1 MNPETHSLAD
11 WVRLRGGI
19 KISEITHDN
28 TEIRAVCSRAE
39 AGYNLL
45 NSKRGKHLD
54 ELTGDAIVE
63 GWIGPMSDHDDFLML
78 LGNDIQAKRSGNDLA
93 RVWHYSRDL
102 DDLLD
107 KVTHG
112 ADVDPEEGTMS
123 WRDDLFT
130 SRSETLKEI
139 ADRKGWPVEE
149 IPSSPVKWS
158 DLDGLPVVGCEVVNF
173 DDWADWCGDCCSS
186 CGLSPE
192 EARRIG
198 KPEPDEV
205 WLCVPETGPNSV
217 WLNFDWHDI
226 LCDECCNMI
235 VKVMP

>member
-19 KISEITHDN
+19 KISEITRDD

-45 NSKRGKHLD
+45 NSKRGRPLD

-78 LGNDIQAKRSGNDLA
+78 LGADIQAKRSGNDLA

-107 KVTHG
+107 NLTHG
-112 ADVDPEEGTMS
+112 ADTDEEP
-123 WRDDLFT
+123 D
-130 SRSETLKEI
+130 
-139 ADRKGWPVEE
+139 
-149 IPSSPVKWS
+149 
-158 DLDGLPVVGCEVVNF
+158 F
-173 DDWADWCGDCCSS
+173 DDWQDWCGDCCSS
-186 CGLSPE
+186 CGNPQ
-192 EARRIG
+192 A
-198 KPEPDEV
+198 DEV
-205 WLCVPETGPNSV
+205 WLCVPETDPNSV

-226 LCDECCNMI
+226 LCSECCNMI